1 MNLSFAGCGFLG
13 IYHVGVACCFRKY
26 APHLLLNKI
35 SGASA
40 GAIAAC
46 ALICDLPIG
55 EMTSDVL
62 KVAIEARSRSL
73 GAFSP
78 SFNIHRLLLEAL
90 EKFLPDDAHV
100 RVSGKL
106 HISLTRV
113 HDGKN
118 VVVSQFDSRE
128 ELIQALL
135 ASAFIPFF
143 SGLIP
148 PKFKGVRYMDGGC
161 SDNLPTLDEN
171 TITVSPFC
179 GESDICPRDDS
190 SQLFHINIANT
201 SIELSKHN
209 IYRMVRIL
217 FPPKPEVLSNMC
229 KQGFD
234 DALRFLHR
242 NNLINCTRCLAV
254 QSTFVVSETIEEHLE
269 YDPQCKECK
278 MHRQEAL
285 VSNIPDSVQNKLQ
298 EAIDNANNG
307 LLNCLFKHRG
317 MKLLSVLSLPY
328 TLPADVVYATFTK
341 LQTIPSINSG
351 HRLIYRKFADF
362 DFLSINGTNI
372 ETKSYKF
379 KLLGNAILQ
388 SPNACH
394 QHFVTQ
400 KRFMVAAPQV
410 GNGVWELSKFFMEK
424 VSYVLNKVNRKRQQ
438 ISAKITCQ
446 LDITEYG
453 GNKYDVE
460 ACQNVNS
467 ENKVNLNFT
476 LNLDDSDLPLSQSP
490 ARKFKTK
497 EILQRKPSLTINRS
511 DTVDDDTFEHILQVT
526 SQHETI
532 MAYYYLDENNKVKV
546 TEIFD
551 VTDSDSPIVQTSH
564 ERDINKNLEFD
575 DDWDESSWTVQ
586 QTIGD
591 HMSEYLLEDILDSDS
606 CNIFS
611 DPESEWTGTC
621 KVEEPEDEMYP
632 DGTDLRPESD
642 QPNLPSRDYSYKMSP
657 MTFQGKNT

>member
-46 ALICDLPIG
+46 CLLLDLPLG
-55 EMTSDVL
+55 ETTSDVL
-62 KVAIEARSRSL
+62 RVATEARRRSL
-73 GAFSP
+73 GPFNP
-78 SFNIHRLLLEAL
+78 SFNIHNLILEGL
-90 EKFLPDDAHV
+90 EKFLPDDAHLK
-100 RVSGKL
+100 VSGKL

-118 VVVSQFDSRE
+118 VIVSHFDSRE

-135 ASAFIPFF
+135 ASAFIPIF
-143 SGLIP
+143 SGIIP
-148 PKFKGVRYMDGGC
+148 PKFKGVRYMDGGY

-254 QSTFVVSETIEEHLE
+254 QSTFVVSNTLDENLE

-278 MHRQEAL
+278 LHRQEAL
-285 VSNIPDSVQNKLQ
+285 VSNMPDTVLSIFQ
-298 EAIDNANNG
+298 EAIDSANKG
-307 LLNCLFKHRG
+307 LLNWIFKHRG

-328 TLPADVVYATFTK
+328 TLPADIVYATFTK
-341 LQTIPSINSG
+341 
-351 HRLIYRKFADF
+351 
-362 DFLSINGTNI
+362 
-372 ETKSYKF
+372 
-379 KLLGNAILQ
+379 
-388 SPNACH
+388 
-394 QHFVTQ
+394 
-400 KRFMVAAPQV
+400 FMTAAPEV
-410 GNGVWELSKFFMEK
+410 GNTFWDLSKYCMDQL
-424 VSYVLNKVNRKRQQ
+424 SHLLNKVNTKREQL
-438 ISAKITCQ
+438 SAKIICQ
-446 LDITEYG
+446 LAITEYG
-453 GNKYDVE
+453 QTDVE
-460 ACQNVNS
+460 ACQDTLS
-467 ENKVNLNFT
+467 AKNKMNLNFT

-490 ARKFKTK
+490 GRKFSTNK
-497 EILQRKPSLTINRS
+497 ILQRKPSFTFNRT
-511 DTVDDDTFEHILQVT
+511 DTGEDDTFEHILQVT
-526 SQHETI
+526 SHHETI

-551 VTDSDSPIVQTSH
+551 VTESDSPIVQTSH
-564 ERDINKNLEFD
+564 EREFNKNLEFD
-575 DDWDESSWTVQ
+575 DDWDESTWT
-586 QTIGD
+586 TTHALDD
-591 HMSEYLLEDILDSDS
+591 HMYLDERRKSLTEMSEYSLEDLLDKDTS
-606 CNIFS
+606 NLFS
-611 DPESEWTGTC
+611 DPESEWTGTY
-621 KVEEPEDEMYP
+621 KIEEPD
-632 DGTDLRPESD
+632 DDDDLISATDLRPESD
-642 QPNLPSRDYSYKMSP
+642 QPEQYANCMKTYTIPSF
-657 MTFQGKNT
+657 TFQEDL